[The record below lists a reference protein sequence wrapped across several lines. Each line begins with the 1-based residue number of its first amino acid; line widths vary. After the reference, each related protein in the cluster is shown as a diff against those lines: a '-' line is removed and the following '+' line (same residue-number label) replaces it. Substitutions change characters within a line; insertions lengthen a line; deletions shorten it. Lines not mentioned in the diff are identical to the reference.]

1 MRTGDPRLLKFLF
14 SIFLKNTISE
24 FSLWYNIFTMEGVF
38 LNEMP
43 KFKTPEEELDYL
55 RAHITKRESELKDA
69 GHLENANENAVR
81 DIIGK
86 YKEKPL
92 EEVVHKDNI
101 ISKHDTEAIVLQ
113 LKPEMHDTVMEE
125 LMGIMITKGIRNAL
139 SIVEA
144 MANPHIDDDFHR
156 VLIQYL
162 KTGKVFDLQEEMPL
176 YKSLHMTLFEITLPP
191 PREEADKQKGFKEFI
206 GAMEQF
212 YAGMQSISDGKNNEK
227 ENYFTLEIALN
238 NTGDEVVVYASI
250 PNKHLS
256 LFEKQILSFYHDAKI
271 HEVTNDYNIFNEKG
285 GSAGAYASFSERSV
299 LPIKTYDQIEHDPM
313 NTILN
318 VFSKLKTE
326 GEGAAIQLAIAPAGQ
341 KFIDE
346 FHLIL
351 DDVKNGTSVKHAAD
365 NFYKFNKAFLKA
377 SKDLLFGVKK
387 KEEIKEK
394 YVEGR
399 KAVDEGAVEKIGNK
413 MKSSIMKAN
422 IRVVTSAVTKERA
435 EAILGEIESSFNQFT
450 EPASNSF
457 VFEKFYDN
465 DLKKLFHDFSY
476 RTFSGDKI
484 LPMNL
489 KELSSVFHFPV
500 GIGSQPQLKEAKA
513 GIAPAPLEMGQEG
526 IILGINSYRGKDTE
540 IHLAREDRMR
550 HFYAIGQ
557 TGTGKTNIMLNMI
570 TQDIKNGDG
579 CCYIDPHG
587 TDIQTILSRI
597 PKERM
602 DDVIYFDPA
611 YTMRPMGLNMLEF
624 DPKYPEQK
632 TFVVNEMMG
641 IFNKLFDMK
650 IGGGAMFE
658 QYFRNSA
665 FLIMEDP
672 ESGSTL
678 LEITRVLADK
688 KFRDMKLAKCK
699 NPIIKQFW
707 VSAEQTT
714 GDQSLANFV
723 PYISS
728 KFDNFISN
736 DIMRPVVLQQNSV
749 FNFRKIMDEK
759 KILLVNLSK
768 GRLGDINANLI
779 GLVLVGKIQMAAL
792 SRVDM
797 FGKPINDFYLYI
809 DEFQNITTDS
819 IASILSEARK
829 YRLSLNIAHQYI
841 TQLEENIKNAV
852 FGNVGS
858 IAVFRVG
865 TEDANFL
872 EPKFKPIFNSQDI
885 TKLDNYNAY
894 ISMLVN
900 GQPTKPFNLKT
911 LPPEEGNKEI
921 VDNLKQLSYMKY
933 GRDRKEVEAEIM
945 SRYQTIE

>member
-1 MRTGDPRLLKFLF
+1 
-14 SIFLKNTISE
+14 
-24 FSLWYNIFTMEGVF
+24 
-38 LNEMP
+38 MP

-55 RAHITKRESELKDA
+55 RAHVKAREEQLVNF
-69 GHLENANENAVR
+69 GHVEHAKENATR
-81 DIIGK
+81 DVIGEYKNIPTEQFVHKNNIIGE
-86 YKEKPL
+86 KEV
-92 EEVVHKDNI
+92 EG
-101 ISKHDTEAIVLQ
+101 IVLK
-113 LKPEMHDTVMEE
+113 LKPESHDNVMEE
-125 LMGIMITKGIRNAL
+125 LLGIVITKGVRNAL
-139 SIVEA
+139 SVVGA
-144 MANPHIDDDFHR
+144 MNNPHLDDDFHR
-156 VLIQYL
+156 ILIQYM
-162 KTGKVFDLQEEMPL
+162 KTGQAVCDFKEGTPI
-176 YKSLHMTLFEITLPP
+176 YKALKMTLFEITLPP
-191 PREEADKQKGFKEFI
+191 PTDEADKSKSFKEFI

-212 YAGMQSISDGKNNEK
+212 YAGMQSIGEGKYNEK
-227 ENYFTLEIALN
+227 ENYFTLEVALGN
-238 NTGDEVVVYASI
+238 QNDEVVVYAAI

-256 LFEKQILSFYHDAKI
+256 LFEKQILAFYHNAKI
-271 HEVTNDYNIFNEKG
+271 REVADDYNIFNEKG
-285 GSAGAYASFSERSV
+285 GSVGAYASFTQRGV
-299 LPIKTYDQIEHDPM
+299 LPIKTYDNIEHDPM
-313 NTILN
+313 NPILN
-318 VFSKLKTE
+318 VFSKLKTT
-326 GEGAAIQLAIAPAGQ
+326 GEGAAIQFIVAPAGD
-341 KFIDE
+341 KFINE
-346 FHLIL
+346 FHMIL
-351 DDVKNGTSVKHAAD
+351 DDVKDGISVKHAAD
-365 NFYKFNKAFLKA
+365 NFYKFNKTFLKVG
-377 SKDLLFGVKK
+377 KELFFGK
-387 KEEIKEK
+387 KEHEEEKKEK
-394 YVEGR
+394 YMKGR
-399 KAVDEGAVEKIGNK
+399 RAVDESATEKIGNK
-413 MKSSIMKAN
+413 IKSTIMKAN
-422 IRVVTSAVTKERA
+422 IRVIASGESKERA
-435 EAILGEIESSFNQFT
+435 EAILKEIESSFNQFS
-450 EPASNSF
+450 EAASNSF
-457 VFEKFYDN
+457 IFEPASGAE
-465 DLKKLFHDFSY
+465 LKKLFHDFSY
-476 RTFSGDKI
+476 RTFSADKI

-513 GIAPAPLEMGQEG
+513 GIAPAPIEMGQEG
-526 IILGINSYRGKDTE
+526 IVLGINNYRGKDTE

-597 PKERM
+597 PKERI

-611 YTMRPMGLNMLEF
+611 FTARPMGLNMLEY

-665 FLIMEDP
+665 FLVMEDP

-678 LEITRVLADK
+678 LEITRVLGDK
-688 KFRDMKLAKCK
+688 EFRDMKLAKCK

-707 VSAEQTT
+707 ITAEQTT

-797 FGKPINDFYLYI
+797 FGKTMNDFYLYI
-809 DEFQNITTDS
+809 DEFQNVTTDS

-858 IAVFRVG
+858 MAVFRVG
-865 TEDANFL
+865 TEDATFL
-872 EPKFKPIFNSQDI
+872 EPKFKPQFTAQDI

-894 ISMLVN
+894 VNMLVK

-911 LPPEEGNKEI
+911 LAPEKGNPEI
-921 VDNLKQLSYMKY
+921 VDNLKELSYVKY
-933 GRDRKEVEAEIM
+933 GRDRTEVEAEIM
-945 SRYQTIE
+945 ARYASME

>member
-1 MRTGDPRLLKFLF
+1 MNPFFFK
-14 SIFLKNTISE
+14 
-24 FSLWYNIFTMEGVF
+24 
-38 LNEMP
+38 EMP
-43 KFKTPEEELDYL
+43 KFKTPKEELDYL
-55 RAHITKRESELKDA
+55 RAHVREREEELIKI
-69 GHLENANENAVR
+69 GHLENAKNSAAQDVV
-81 DIIGK
+81 GA
-86 YKEKPL
+86 YKSIPAEQ
-92 EEVVHKDNI
+92 VAHSSNI
-101 ISKHDTEAIVLQ
+101 INKKEAEGIVLA
-113 LKPEMHDTVMEE
+113 LRPESHDSVMEE
-125 LMGIMITKGIRNAL
+125 LLGIVITKGIRNAL
-139 SIVEA
+139 SVSEA
-144 MANPHIDDDFHR
+144 MGNPHVEDDFHR
-156 VLIQYL
+156 ILVQYL
-162 KTGKVFDLQEEMPL
+162 KTGQVISGLKEGMPL
-176 YKSLHMTLFEITLPP
+176 YKSLNMTLFEITLPP
-191 PREEADKQKGFKEFI
+191 PTDEADKSKDFKEFI

-212 YAGMQSISDGKNNEK
+212 YAGMQSVSPDKKNEK
-227 ENYFTLEIALN
+227 EIYFTLEVTLAN
-238 NTGDEVVVYASI
+238 ESDEVVIYAGI

-256 LFEKQILSFYHDAKI
+256 LFEKQILAFYHDAKI
-271 HEVTNDYNIFNEKG
+271 REVADDYNIFNVDG
-285 GSAGAYASFSERSV
+285 GSVGAYASLSERAV
-299 LPIKTYDQIEHDPM
+299 MPIKTYDNIEHDPM

-318 VFSKLKTE
+318 VFSKLKTK
-326 GEGAAIQLAIAPAGQ
+326 GEGAAIQLVVAPAGD
-341 KFIDE
+341 KFINE

-351 DDVKNGTSVKHAAD
+351 DEVKDGASVKHATD
-365 NFYKFNKAFLKA
+365 NFYKFHKAFVKVG
-377 SKDLLFGVKK
+377 KDLLFGH
-387 KEEIKEK
+387 KEK
-394 YVEGR
+394 TEENSKEKNMKGR
-399 KAVDEGAVEKIGNK
+399 RAVDEGAIEKIGNK
-413 MKSSIMKAN
+413 MKSTIMKAN
-422 IRVVTSAVTKERA
+422 IRVIASGETKERA
-435 EAILGEIESSFNQFT
+435 EAILQEIKSAFNQFS
-450 EPASNSF
+450 EAASNSF
-457 VFEKFYDN
+457 IFEEARGS
-465 DLKKLFHDFSY
+465 DLKQLFHDFSY
-476 RTFSGDKI
+476 RSFSSNNI
-484 LPMNL
+484 MPLNL
-489 KELSSVFHFPV
+489 KELSSIFHFPV
-500 GIGSQPQLKEAKA
+500 GIGSQPQLKEARA
-513 GIAPAPLEMGQEG
+513 GIAPAPLELQNEG
-526 IILGINSYRGKDTE
+526 VLLGVNSYRGKDTE
-540 IHLAREDRMR
+540 IHLTREDRMR
-550 HFYAIGQ
+550 HFYVIGQ

-570 TQDIKNGDG
+570 TQDIRNGDG
-579 CCYIDPHG
+579 CCYVDPHG

-597 PKERM
+597 PKERI

-611 YTMRPMGLNMLEF
+611 YTARPMGLNMLEY

-665 FLIMEDP
+665 FLVMEDP

-688 KFRDMKLAKCK
+688 EFRDFKLTRCK

-797 FGKPINDFYLYI
+797 FGKPMNDFYLYI
-809 DEFQNITTDS
+809 DEFQNVTTDS

-841 TQLEENIKNAV
+841 TQLEEKVKNAV

-858 IAVFRVG
+858 MAVFRVG
-865 TEDANFL
+865 TEDSTFL
-872 EPKFKPIFNSQDI
+872 ESRFKPTFSAQDI

-900 GQPTKPFNLKT
+900 GQPVKPFNLHT
-911 LPPEEGNKEI
+911 LPPEAGNMEI
-921 VDNLKQLSYMKY
+921 VDNLKELSYVKF
-933 GRDRKEVEAEIM
+933 GRDRAEVEAEIM
-945 SRYQTIE
+945 GRYKTME

>member
-1 MRTGDPRLLKFLF
+1 MKKQFRFRFFGYIITIMEPFLF
-14 SIFLKNTISE
+14 K
-24 FSLWYNIFTMEGVF
+24 
-38 LNEMP
+38 EMP
-43 KFKTPEEELDYL
+43 KFKTPEEELSFL
-55 RAHITKRESELKDA
+55 RAHVRAREQELIKA
-69 GHLENANENAVR
+69 GHIEQAKNNAARDVILEYHKVPAEQAIHKSNLLNE
-81 DIIGK
+81 
-86 YKEKPL
+86 KE
-92 EEVVHKDNI
+92 
-101 ISKHDTEAIVLQ
+101 AAGIVLQ
-113 LKPEMHDTVMEE
+113 LRPESHDSIMEE
-125 LMGIMITKGIRNAL
+125 LLGIIITKGIKNAL
-139 SIVEA
+139 SVAFA
-144 MANPHIDDDFHR
+144 MENPHIDDDFHR

-162 KTGKVFDLQEEMPL
+162 KTGQATLDFKEGTPL
-176 YKSLHMTLFEITLPP
+176 YKSLNMTLFEITLPP
-191 PREEADKQKGFKEFI
+191 PTDEADKSKGFKEFI

-212 YAGMQSISDGKNNEK
+212 YAGMHSISIGENNEK
-227 ENYFTLEIALN
+227 ENYFTLEVALSMEN
-238 NTGDEVVVYASI
+238 DEVIVYAAI

-256 LFEKQILSFYHDAKI
+256 LFEKQILAFYHNAKI
-271 HEVTNDYNIFNEKG
+271 REMPDDYNIFNET
-285 GSAGAYASFSERSV
+285 GSSVGAYASFSERPV
-299 LPIKTYDQIEHDPM
+299 MPIKTYDNIEHDPM

-318 VFSKLKTE
+318 VFSKLKTK
-326 GEGAAIQLAIAPAGQ
+326 GEGAAIQLVVAPAGD
-341 KFIDE
+341 KFINE
-346 FHLIL
+346 FHKIL
-351 DDVKNGTSVKHAAD
+351 DDVKDGTSVKHAAD

-377 SKDLLFGVKK
+377 GKELLFGAK
-387 KEEIKEK
+387 KEEENKEK
-394 YVEGR
+394 YMKGR
-399 KAVDEGAVEKIGNK
+399 RAVDEGAVEKIGNK
-413 MKSSIMKAN
+413 VKSTIMKAN
-422 IRVVTSAVTKERA
+422 IRIIASGETKERA
-435 EAILGEIESSFNQFT
+435 QTILKEIESSFNQFS
-450 EPASNSF
+450 EAASNSF
-457 VFEKFYDN
+457 VFEEATGS
-465 DLKKLFHDFSY
+465 DLKKLFRDFSY
-476 RTFSGDKI
+476 RSFTGDKV

-489 KELSSVFHFPV
+489 KEIASVFHFPV

-513 GIAPAPLEMGQEG
+513 GIAPVPLEMGQEG
-526 IILGINSYRGKDTE
+526 IILGINSYRGRDTE
-540 IHLAREDRMR
+540 IHMAREDRMR
-550 HFYAIGQ
+550 HFYTIGQ

-597 PKERM
+597 PKERI

-611 YTMRPMGLNMLEF
+611 YTARPMGLNMLEY

-632 TFVVNEMMG
+632 TFVVNELMG

-650 IGGGAMFE
+650 IGGGAMVE
-658 QYFRNSA
+658 QDFRNSA
-665 FLIMEDP
+665 FLVMEDP

-688 KFRDMKLAKCK
+688 EFRDLKLSRCK

-797 FGKPINDFYLYI
+797 FGHPMNDFYLYI
-809 DEFQNITTDS
+809 DEFQNVTTDS
-819 IASILSEARK
+819 ISSILSEARK
-829 YRLSLNIAHQYI
+829 YRLSLNLAHQYI

-858 IAVFRVG
+858 MAVFRVG
-865 TEDANFL
+865 VEDANFL
-872 EPKFKPIFNSQDI
+872 EQKFKPIFSAQDI

-894 ISMLVN
+894 MSMLVN
-900 GQPTKPFNLKT
+900 GQPVKPFNIKT
-911 LPPEEGNKEI
+911 LAPEAGNKDI
-921 VDNLKQLSYMKY
+921 VDNLKELSYAKY
-933 GRDRKEVEAEIM
+933 GRDRVEVENEIIA
-945 SRYQTIE
+945 RYKTME

>member
-1 MRTGDPRLLKFLF
+1 
-14 SIFLKNTISE
+14 
-24 FSLWYNIFTMEGVF
+24 MEPSF
-38 LNEMP
+38 FKEMP
-43 KFKTPEEELDYL
+43 KFKTPEEELEYL
-55 RAHITKRESELKDA
+55 RAHVKVREEELIKL
-69 GHLENANENAVR
+69 GHIEHATENASR
-81 DIIGK
+81 DVIGE
-86 YKEKPL
+86 YKKIPAEDL
-92 EEVVHKDNI
+92 VHKDNLVD
-101 ISKHDTEAIVLQ
+101 SKEAEGIVLA
-113 LKPEMHDTVMEE
+113 LKPESHDSVMEE
-125 LMGIMITKGIRNAL
+125 LLGIVITKGVRNAL
-139 SIVEA
+139 SVVET
-144 MANPHIDDDFHR
+144 MNNPHVDDDFHR
-156 VLIQYL
+156 ILIQYL
-162 KTGKVFDLQEEMPL
+162 KTGQVNFDFKEGSPM
-176 YKSLHMTLFEITLPP
+176 YKALNMTLFEITLPP
-191 PREEADKQKGFKEFI
+191 PADEADKSKGFKEFI

-212 YAGMQSISDGKNNEK
+212 YAGMQSIGEDKYNEK
-227 ENYFTLEIALN
+227 ENYFVLEVALGN
-238 NTGDEVVVYASI
+238 QSDEVIVYAAI

-256 LFEKQILSFYHDAKI
+256 LFEKQVLAFYHDAKI
-271 HEVTNDYNIFNEKG
+271 IEVDDDYNIFNERG
-285 GSAGAYASFSERSV
+285 GAVGAYASFTERSV
-299 LPIKTYDQIEHDPM
+299 MPIKTYDNIEHDPM
-313 NTILN
+313 NPILN
-318 VFSKLKTE
+318 VFSKLQKT
-326 GEGAAIQLAIAPAGQ
+326 GEGAAIQFVIAPAGDT
-341 KFIDE
+341 FINE
-346 FHLIL
+346 FHKIL
-351 DDVKNGTSVKHAAD
+351 DDVKDGYSVKYAAD
-365 NFYKFNKAFLKA
+365 SFYKFRKEFAKIGKELV
-377 SKDLLFGVKK
+377 FGVKEKSQSEK
-387 KEEIKEK
+387 KEKDAP
-394 YVEGR
+394 GR
-399 KAVDEGAVEKIGNK
+399 RAVDQGAVEKIGNK

-422 IRVVTSAVTKERA
+422 IRVIASAETKDRA
-435 EAILGEIESSFNQFT
+435 EAILREIESSFNQFT
-450 EPASNSF
+450 EAASNSF
-457 VFEKFYDN
+457 VFKQASGGE
-465 DLKKLFHDFSY
+465 LKQLFRDFSY
-476 RTFSGDKI
+476 RTFSHDKI
-484 LPMNL
+484 LPLNL
-489 KELSSVFHFPV
+489 KELASVFHFPV
-500 GIGSQPQLKEAKA
+500 GIGSQPQLREARA
-513 GIAPAPLEMGQEG
+513 GIAPAPIEMGQEG
-526 IILGINSYRGKDTE
+526 IILGINSYRGRDTE

-550 HFYAIGQ
+550 HMYVIGQ

-597 PKERM
+597 PKERI

-611 YTMRPMGLNMLEF
+611 YTARPMGLNMLEY

-650 IGGGAMFE
+650 VSGGAMFE

-665 FLIMEDP
+665 FLVMEDP

-678 LEITRVLADK
+678 LEITRVLGDK
-688 KFRDMKLAKCK
+688 EFRDMKLARCK

-779 GLVLVGKIQMAAL
+779 GLILVGKIQMAAL

-797 FGKPINDFYLYI
+797 FGKPMNDFYLYI
-809 DEFQNITTDS
+809 DEFQNVTTDS

-858 IAVFRVG
+858 MTVFRVG
-865 TEDANFL
+865 TEDATFL
-872 EPKFKPIFNSQDI
+872 EPKFKPQFTAHDI

-894 ISMLVN
+894 MSMLVK
-900 GQPTKPFNLKT
+900 GQPTKPFNIRT
-911 LPPEEGNKEI
+911 LAPEKGNPDI
-921 VDNLKQLSYMKY
+921 VDSLKELSYVKY
-933 GRDRKEVEAEIM
+933 GRDRAEVEAEIM
-945 SRYQTIE
+945 SRYKTME

>member
-1 MRTGDPRLLKFLF
+1 
-14 SIFLKNTISE
+14 
-24 FSLWYNIFTMEGVF
+24 
-38 LNEMP
+38 
-43 KFKTPEEELDYL
+43 
-55 RAHITKRESELKDA
+55 
-69 GHLENANENAVR
+69 
-81 DIIGK
+81 
-86 YKEKPL
+86 
-92 EEVVHKDNI
+92 
-101 ISKHDTEAIVLQ
+101 
-113 LKPEMHDTVMEE
+113 
-125 LMGIMITKGIRNAL
+125 MG
-139 SIVEA
+139 
-144 MANPHIDDDFHR
+144 NPHIDDDFHR
-156 VLIQYL
+156 VLVQYL
-162 KTGKVFDLQEEMPL
+162 KTGQVALDFREDSPV
-176 YKSLHMTLFEITLPP
+176 YKSLNMTLFEITLPP
-191 PREEADKQKGFKEFI
+191 PEDEADKSKGFKEFI

-212 YAGMQSISDGKNNEK
+212 YAGMQSISIGKNNEK
-227 ENYFTLEIALN
+227 ENYFTLEVALQN
-238 NTGDEVVVYASI
+238 KSDEVIVYAGI
-250 PNKHLS
+250 PNKHIS
-256 LFEKQILSFYHDAKI
+256 LFEKQILAFYHNAKI
-271 HEVTNDYNIFNEKG
+271 REVTDDYNIFNENG
-285 GSAGAYASFSERSV
+285 GSVGAYASFTQRAV
-299 LPIKTYDQIEHDPM
+299 MPIKTYDNIEHDPM
-313 NTILN
+313 NPILN
-318 VFSKLKTE
+318 VFSKLKTS
-326 GEGAAIQLAIAPAGQ
+326 GEGAAIQIVIAPAGD

-346 FHLIL
+346 FHKIL
-351 DDVKNGTSVKHAAD
+351 DDVKSGTSVKHADD

-377 SKDLLFGVKK
+377 GKDLFFGHKEK
-387 KEEIKEK
+387 KEEENKEK
-394 YVEGR
+394 YMKGR
-399 KAVDEGAVEKIGNK
+399 RAVDEGAVEKIGNK
-413 MKSSIMKAN
+413 IKSTIMKAN
-422 IRVVTSAVTKERA
+422 IRIIASGDSKERA
-435 EAILGEIESSFNQFT
+435 EAVLREIESSFNQFS
-450 EPASNSF
+450 EAASNSF
-457 VFEKFYDN
+457 VFEQLSGS

-476 RTFSGDKI
+476 RTFSSDKT

-489 KELSSVFHFPV
+489 KELASVFHFPV

-513 GIAPAPLEMGQEG
+513 GIAPVPIEMGTEG
-526 IILGINSYRGKDTE
+526 IVLGVNSYRGRDTD
-540 IHLAREDRMR
+540 IHMAREDRMR
-550 HFYAIGQ
+550 HFYVIGQ

-579 CCYIDPHG
+579 CCYLDPHG

-597 PKERM
+597 PKERI

-611 YTMRPMGLNMLEF
+611 YTPRPMGLNMLEY

-632 TFVVNEMMG
+632 TFVVNELMG

-650 IGGGAMFE
+650 VGGGAMFE

-665 FLIMEDP
+665 FLVMEDP

-688 KFRDMKLAKCK
+688 EFRDLKLERCK

-797 FGKPINDFYLYI
+797 FGKPMNDFYLYI
-809 DEFQNITTDS
+809 DEFQNVTTDS

-841 TQLEENIKNAV
+841 TQLEEKIKNAV

-858 IAVFRVG
+858 MAVFRVG
-865 TEDANFL
+865 TEDATFL
-872 EPKFKPIFNSQDI
+872 EPKFKPIFSAQDI
-885 TKLDNYNAY
+885 TKLDNRNAY
-894 ISMLVN
+894 VSMLVN
-900 GQPTKPFNLKT
+900 GQPTKPFNLRT
-911 LPPEEGNKEI
+911 LDAEKGNPEI
-921 VDNLKQLSYMKY
+921 VDSLKELSYVKY
-933 GRDRKEVEAEIM
+933 GRDRAEVEAEIM
-945 SRYQTIE
+945 GRYKTME

>member
-1 MRTGDPRLLKFLF
+1 
-14 SIFLKNTISE
+14 
-24 FSLWYNIFTMEGVF
+24 MEPSF
-38 LNEMP
+38 FKEAP

-55 RAHITKRESELKDA
+55 RAHVARREEELVQM
-69 GHLENANENAVR
+69 GNTENAKDQASKDVV
-81 DIIGK
+81 GA
-86 YKEKPL
+86 YKNLPAEQ
-92 EEVVHKDNI
+92 VVHGSNI
-101 ISKHDTEAIVLQ
+101 INKKEAEGIVLR
-113 LKPEMHDTVMEE
+113 LKPETHDGVMEE
-125 LMGIMITKGIRNAL
+125 LLGIVITKGIRNAL
-139 SIVEA
+139 SVVEA
-144 MANPHIDDDFHR
+144 MNSPHIEDDFHR
-156 VLIQYL
+156 ILVQYI
-162 KTGKVFDLQEEMPL
+162 KTGQAVSDFKEGTPL
-176 YKSLHMTLFEITLPP
+176 YKSLNMTLFEITLPP
-191 PREEADKQKGFKEFI
+191 PTDEADKSKGFKEFI

-212 YAGMQSISDGKNNEK
+212 YAGMNSISIGKNNEK
-227 ENYFTLEIALN
+227 ENYFTLEVALSN
-238 NTGDEVVVYASI
+238 ESDEVVVYAGI

-256 LFEKQILSFYHDAKI
+256 LFEKQILAFYHNAKI
-271 HEVTNDYNIFNEKG
+271 REVTDDYNVFNENG
-285 GSAGAYASFSERSV
+285 GSAGAYASFAERGV
-299 LPIKTYDQIEHDPM
+299 MPIKTYDNIEHDPM

-318 VFSKLKTE
+318 VFSKLQTK
-326 GEGAAIQLAIAPAGQ
+326 GEGAAIQLVVAPAGD
-341 KFIDE
+341 KFINE
-346 FHLIL
+346 FHMIL
-351 DDVKNGTSVKHAAD
+351 DDVKDGVSVKHAAD
-365 NFYKFNKAFLKA
+365 NFYKFHHGLLKVG
-377 SKDLLFGVKK
+377 KELVFGAK
-387 KEEIKEK
+387 KEEEKKEK
-394 YVEGR
+394 YMKGR
-399 KAVDEGAVEKIGNK
+399 RAVDEGAAEKIGNK
-413 MKSSIMKAN
+413 IKSTIMKAN
-422 IRVVTSAVTKERA
+422 IRVIASADTEERA
-435 EAILGEIESSFNQFT
+435 GAILAEIESSFNQFS
-450 EPASNSF
+450 EAASNSLI
-457 VFEKFYDN
+457 FEKLAGSN
-465 DLKKLFHDFSY
+465 LKKLFRDFSF
-476 RTFSGDKI
+476 RSFSSDKI
-484 LPMNL
+484 MPMNL
-489 KELSSVFHFPV
+489 KELASVFHFPV
-500 GIGSQPQLKEAKA
+500 GLGSQPQLKEAKA
-513 GIAPAPLEMGQEG
+513 GIAPVPLEMGSEG
-526 IILGINSYRGKDTE
+526 IILGVNSYRGKDTD
-540 IHLAREDRMR
+540 IHMAREDRMR
-550 HFYAIGQ
+550 HFYVIGQ

-597 PKERM
+597 PKERI

-611 YTMRPMGLNMLEF
+611 YTPRPMGLNMLEY

-632 TFVVNEMMG
+632 TFVVNELMG

-665 FLIMEDP
+665 FLVMEDP

-678 LEITRVLADK
+678 LEITRVLGDK
-688 KFRDMKLAKCK
+688 EFRDMKLAKCK

-749 FNFRKIMDEK
+749 FNFRRIMDEK

-797 FGKPINDFYLYI
+797 FGKPMNDFYLYI
-809 DEFQNITTDS
+809 DEFQNVTTDS
-819 IASILSEARK
+819 ISSILSEARK

-858 IAVFRVG
+858 MAVFRVG

-872 EPKFKPIFNSQDI
+872 EQKFKPQFTASDI

-894 ISMLVN
+894 MSMLVK
-900 GQPTKPFNLKT
+900 GQPTKPFNLHT
-911 LPPEEGNKEI
+911 LAPEKGNMDI
-921 VDNLKQLSYMKY
+921 VDNLKELSYVKY
-933 GRDRKEVEAEIM
+933 GRDRAEVEAEIM
-945 SRYQTIE
+945 ARYTSME